1 MEYAVFTTEEFER
14 LMSKLNQEE
23 QRRIEKMF
31 RQLSANPYVGN
42 MLRYRFLREKRL
54 REKRIYYMVYD
65 DLRAVLV
72 VALGGKKT
80 QPETIDEIV
89 QYFPAYRRY
98 LEQLL
103 KN

>member
-1 MEYAVFTTEEFER
+1 MDYAVFTTEEFDR
-14 LMSKLNQEE
+14 LISRLNQDE
-23 QRRIEKMF
+23 QRRIEKLF
-31 RQLSANPYVGN
+31 RQLRANPCVGD

-54 REKRIYYMVYD
+54 REKRIYYLVYD

-80 QPETIDEIV
+80 RPETIDEIV
-89 QYFPAYRRY
+89 RYFPAYRRY

>member
-80 QPETIDEIV
+80 QQETIDEIV